1 MPDISEITNHEA
13 LALARLLQQFR
24 AKDRIEAI
32 VEVIGARA
40 QLLETDFHDLIVEC
54 FLANAVGAQLDQYGA
69 LLGLPRGTADDT
81 RYRALLGAQ
90 VQILY
95 SSGTPDELL
104 AILALLADVLITVT
118 SITEPAPATIRM
130 EYIGTA
136 YSGDTEWG
144 EDIARMILKAR
155 SPGVAIDQ
163 IVEATASSFRFDTS
177 GQGFDEGLFAVDLA
191 AEAGI

>member
-1 MPDISEITNHEA
+1 MPDITEITTHEA
-13 LALARLLQQFR
+13 LGLARLLQQFR

-32 VEVIGARA
+32 VEVIGERA
-40 QLLETDFHDLIVEC
+40 QVLETDFFDLIEDC

-69 LLGLPRGTADDT
+69 LLGLPRGTASDT

-90 VQILY
+90 VRVIY

-104 AILALLADVLITVT
+104 AILALLADVAITVT
-118 SITEPAPATIRM
+118 SISEPPPATIRM

-144 EDIARMILKAR
+144 LDIARKIVQAR
-155 SPGVAIDQ
+155 SPGVDIDQ
-163 IVEATASSFRFDTS
+163 IVEAPSSSFRFDTA
-177 GQGFDEGLFAVDLA
+177 GQGFDEGVFAVDLA
-191 AEAGI
+191 TEAGI

>member
-1 MPDISEITNHEA
+1 MPDITEITNHEA

-32 VEVIGARA
+32 VEVIGSRA
-40 QLLETDFHDLIVEC
+40 QSVETVLFNLIEDT

-69 LLGLPRGTADDT
+69 LLGLPRGTASDD

-90 VQILY
+90 VQIIY

-104 AILALLADVLITVT
+104 LILSLLADVVITVT
-118 SITEPAPATIRM
+118 SISEPSPATIRM

-136 YSGDTEWG
+136 YSGDAEWG

-163 IVEATASSFRFDTS
+163 IIEATSSSFRFDTA
-177 GQGFDEGLFAVDLA
+177 GQGFDEGLFAVDLS